1 MNIIY
6 MGTPEF
12 AVPPLK
18 EIIAAGHRVSA
29 VFTQPDKPKG
39 RGYKL
44 APPPVKELALEHDI
58 PVYQNTSLKD
68 GEALKTIESYA
79 PDLIVVVAYGKIL
92 PKEILSYPKYGC
104 VNLHASLLPKYR
116 GAGPI
121 QWSVIDGCKEV
132 GVTAMLMAEGLDTG
146 DMLTKVSTELMPEE
160 TAGELH
166 DRLSILGSKLITD
179 TIISLEKGEITPQPQ
194 IEEHSSYA
202 PMLNKAMAKLDFNK
216 DAITLHNLIRG
227 VNPWP
232 VAHTTF
238 EGKLLKVYRAEI
250 AEGYSGNAGEI
261 LDEKNFIIGC
271 CEGALK
277 LTEIQ
282 SEGAK
287 RMPAS
292 QFLMGKAIKK
302 GDYLG

>member
-44 APPPVKELALEHDI
+44 APPPVKELALVHNI
-58 PVYQNTSLKD
+58 PVYQNTALKD
-68 GEALKTIESYA
+68 GEALKIIESYA
-79 PDLIVVVAYGKIL
+79 PDLIIVVAYGKIL

-202 PMLNKAMAKLDFNK
+202 PMLNKAMAKLDFSK

-238 EGKLLKVYRAEI
+238 EGKLLKVYRAEV

-271 CEGALK
+271 GEGALR

-292 QFLMGKAIKK
+292 QFLMGKSIKK